1 MKFSHGQMWKLS
13 HLSECDS
20 FYSDCLYS
28 SSNLRIESGNGLFL
42 ACLLWVVWFSKRMPE
57 GLPEIVPQASPS
69 LRVPKWPNLE
79 NILKGKNVYVWYVS
93 HLICLLCWICCG
105 DPSWWGRAEYEGAE
119 LTLPYAGFIRQ
130 DGLSANADQMCDSKL
145 TALFQI
151 QTQWTCFNLLNN
163 SHLLNVK
170 CWDRY

>member
-42 ACLLWVVWFSKRMPE
+42 ACLLWVIWFSKRMPE

-105 DPSWWGRAEYEGAE
+105 DPSWWGRAEYATFFLMTDIGWWPRA
-119 LTLPYAGFIRQ
+119 TGKSMSRAGFI
-130 DGLSANADQMCDSKL
+130 
-145 TALFQI
+145 
-151 QTQWTCFNLLNN
+151 
-163 SHLLNVK
+163 
-170 CWDRY
+170 DRVTLPP